1 MSNVRKTKSDLLK
14 ELQSL
19 KSKIQRLESLRNE
32 STHHTVD
39 EWEHTFNTIRDLIFI
54 TDKEGTIKRTNL
66 ALAQKIGVHPQE
78 LIGKKCWEV
87 FQCGRQWTEHCS
99 LQKIQSGLTVRE
111 HETEI
116 ACFGIWVI
124 AHVYAVYSP
133 SHELDYIIHT
143 YRDISDHKRLEKQL
157 LQFTQTEAVARLAGG
172 IAHEFNNLLTGIIGN
187 VSLAQAQLRTESE
200 EYLFLERAYQASQRA
215 SELVKRLLAFSSRL
229 QVTYNLISVP
239 QLISTVVSTLR
250 DTTDPRIHIEVHTDD
265 NVWTVMADP
274 VQIRSMLM
282 SLLVNSRDALTEC
295 INGLFKYECHERESF
310 TISIK
315 AANVTIDEE
324 YCTVYT
330 DTRPGEFILITITD
344 NGPGMEEETLRH
356 VFEPFFSTRD
366 MDKGKGLGLATV
378 YGTVKQYKGWIHISS
393 TRGMGTTVNVYLPRA
408 ESF

>member
-1 MSNVRKTKSDLLK
+1 MSDVRKTESDLLK
-14 ELQSL
+14 EINSL
-19 KSKIQRLESLRNE
+19 RSEIQRLESLRHE
-32 STHHTVD
+32 STHHTGD

-54 TDKEGTIKRTNL
+54 TDKEGIIKRANL
-66 ALAQKIGVHPQE
+66 ALAQKFGLPPRE
-78 LIGKKCWEV
+78 LIGKTCWEI
-87 FQCGRQWTEHCS
+87 FRCGREGTEHCS
-99 LQKIQSGLTVRE
+99 LKKIQRGLPVRA

-116 ACFGIWVI
+116 ACFEIWVI
-124 AHVYAVYSP
+124 AHVYAVYTP

-157 LQFTQTEAVARLAGG
+157 LQHTQTEAVARLAGG

-187 VSLAQAQLRTESE
+187 VSLAQAQMRKESE

-239 QLISTVVSTLR
+239 QIIETVAGTLR

-295 INGLFKYECHERESF
+295 INGLFKYECQEKDAF
-310 TISIK
+310 LISIN
-315 AANVTIDEE
+315 AANATIDEE
-324 YCTVYT
+324 HCTVNT
-330 DTRPGEFILITITD
+330 DARPGEFILITITD
-344 NGPGMEEETLRH
+344 NGPGMDEETLRH

-378 YGTVKQYKGWIHISS
+378 YGTVKQYKGWIYVSS
-393 TRGMGTTVNVYLPRA
+393 TRGKGTIVNIYLPRA

>member
-1 MSNVRKTKSDLLK
+1 MSDVRKTKSDLLK
-14 ELQSL
+14 ENLFLRSE
-19 KSKIQRLESLRNE
+19 IQRLESLRNE
-32 STHHTVD
+32 NTHYTGD

-54 TDKEGTIKRTNL
+54 TDKEGTIKRANL
-66 ALAQKIGVHPQE
+66 ALAQKFGLHPHE
-78 LIGKKCWEV
+78 LIGKTCWEI
-87 FQCGRQWTEHCS
+87 FRCGREGSEHCS
-99 LQKIQSGLTVRE
+99 LTKIQSGLPVRA

-116 ACFGIWVI
+116 ACFGIWVN
-124 AHVYAVYSP
+124 AHVYAVYTP

-143 YRDISDHKRLEKQL
+143 YRDISDHKQLEKQL

-187 VSLAQAQLRTESE
+187 VSLAQSQMRTESE
-200 EYLFLERAYQASQRA
+200 EYVFLERAYQASQRA

-239 QLISTVVSTLR
+239 QVIETVVGTLR
-250 DTTDPRIHIEVHTDD
+250 DTTDPRIHIEVHSDD
-265 NVWTVMADP
+265 NLWTVMADP

-282 SLLVNSRDALTEC
+282 SLLVNSRDALNEC
-295 INGLFKYECHERESF
+295 INGLFKYECPDRESF
-310 TISIK
+310 LISIK

-330 DTRPGEFILITITD
+330 DTRPGEFILVTITD
-344 NGPGMEEETLRH
+344 NGLGMDEETLRH

-393 TRGMGTTVNVYLPRA
+393 TRGTGTTVNIYLPRA
-408 ESF
+408 ESS